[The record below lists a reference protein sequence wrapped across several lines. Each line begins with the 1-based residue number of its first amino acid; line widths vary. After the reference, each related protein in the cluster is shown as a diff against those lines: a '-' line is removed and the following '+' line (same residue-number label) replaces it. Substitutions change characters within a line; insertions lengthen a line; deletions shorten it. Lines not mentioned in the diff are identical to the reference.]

1 MVVMEGF
8 NSDFLVYIM
17 MQNGLGVGPSGLF
30 QAVLELLSI
39 AEENMVADLINQ
51 ILVEVVSPVE

>member
-1 MVVMEGF
+1 MEGF